1 MNILSI
7 ETSCDETSIAIVRG
21 KKTNENNAEFELLA
35 HVLHSQ
41 IEQHVEFGGVYPNVA
56 RREHANHISNL
67 VTLALTEAGIK
78 SEEGEQNYSNDKLHT
93 ITQWSDREPELHR
106 RLIQMCWS
114 FRNNI
119 DSFVDVITVT
129 TGPGLAPALWIGVNT
144 AKTLSFLWNKPV
156 VAVNH
161 MAGHALSS
169 LYPTK
174 QINYPAL
181 SLLVSGGH
189 TEIVLMKSPT
199 DFTKI
204 GKTLD
209 DAAGEAFDK
218 VARMLGFDYPGGPEI
233 SRFANLHREQL
244 PHYTHQYNLPL
255 PMQHSGDLNFSFSGL
270 KTAAKNIIN
279 SSNLDA
285 SFKLSFAREF
295 EEVVTKILL
304 IKLAKALTDHPVNT
318 VCCGG
323 GVFANSYLRN
333 QLKLF
338 SEKES
343 IELLFPPIGLS
354 GDNAIMIAM
363 AGFWQASHD
372 KWTSAEELTA
382 VSNWSIDENYQKL

>member
-41 IEQHVEFGGVYPNVA
+41 IEQHIEYGGVYPNVA

-67 VTLALTEAGIK
+67 VTLALTEAGVK
-78 SEEGEQNYSNDKLHT
+78 SESGVQNYPNEKLHT
-93 ITQWSDREPELHR
+93 ITQWSNREPELHR
-106 RLIQMCWS
+106 RLIQMCWN
-114 FRNNI
+114 FRNSINDRI
-119 DSFVDVITVT
+119 DAIAVT

-144 AKTLSFLWNKPV
+144 AKTLSILWNKPI

-169 LYPTK
+169 LYPNKPIT
-174 QINYPAL
+174 YPAL

-233 SRFANLHREQL
+233 SRLANLHREQL
-244 PHYTHQYNLPL
+244 PDYTHQYNLPL
-255 PMQHSGDLNFSFSGL
+255 PMQHSGDLDFSFSGL

-279 SSNLDA
+279 SSNLDE

-304 IKLAKALTDHPVNT
+304 IKLAKALTEDPVT
-318 VCCGG
+318 TICCGG
-323 GVFANSYLRN
+323 GVFANKYLRN
-333 QLKLF
+333 QLSLLSKKRSF
-338 SEKES
+338 E
-343 IELLFPPIGLS
+343 ILFPPSGLS

-363 AGFWQASHD
+363 AGFWKAHQ
-372 KWTSAEELTA
+372 KGFTSPEELTA
-382 VSNWSIDENYQKL
+382 ISNWSIDENYQKL